1 MHYRD
6 LIKETEI
13 IEIKNGGIDVQIS
26 DVVYDSRTA
35 VPDALFVAIFGFAT
49 DGHRFVE
56 DAVKRGAKVIVHQAE
71 LEEYH
76 DDVVYIKVTDCRFM
90 LGRIAARFFD
100 HPTEKLTVCGITGT
114 NGKTSTTYFL
124 SHVLRTAGKKIAR
137 MGTID
142 DQIGDTIIDNKGRT
156 TSESRDLQAFADRAV
171 REGADALVMEAS
183 SQALD
188 LERLV
193 DVDFDYAAFT
203 NLTQDHLDYHKNF
216 QNYFEAKTRLFDQT
230 SKAAVIN
237 ADDPWGRK
245 LIEIVREKHPD
256 LKIITYGTGSEA
268 DCRIT
273 DVDLS
278 TSGSRFT
285 IEYEGGSHTI
295 FLDVI
300 GRFMVDNATVAAL
313 IAHEAGISWEM
324 ITKAL
329 ADAPVVEGR
338 MERIKAELP
347 FDIVVDYAH
356 SPDAL
361 ENLLKTVRELGP
373 KRIIC
378 VFGCGGDR
386 DKGKRPIMGEIS
398 AKGAD
403 FTVITSDNSRTEDP
417 EMIIDEIEAAV
428 KPVTDQYTRVT
439 DRREATVK
447 ALSMAMPGDVV
458 IFAGKGHEKT
468 ETSRKG
474 VRPYY
479 EKDVILS
486 VIAEENLSNS

>member
-6 LIKETEI
+6 LIQETEI
-13 IEIKNGGIDVQIS
+13 IEIKNGAIDVDVT

-35 VPDALFVAIFGFAT
+35 APGALFVAIFGFAT
-49 DGHRFVE
+49 DGHRFIE
-56 DAVKRGAKVIVHQAE
+56 DALSRGAKVIVHQAE
-71 LEEYH
+71 LEHYH
-76 DDVVYIKVTDCRFM
+76 HDVVYIKVTDCRFM
-90 LGRIAARFFD
+90 LGRIAARFFGQ
-100 HPTEKLTVCGITGT
+100 PTKKLTVCGITGT

-124 SHVLRTAGKKIAR
+124 SHVLRAAGKKIAR

-156 TSESRDLQAFADRAV
+156 TSESRDLQAFAARAV
-171 REGADALVMEAS
+171 DEGADALVMEAS

-193 DVDFDYAAFT
+193 DVDFDYTAFT

-216 QNYFEAKTRLFDQT
+216 QNYFEAKARLFDQT
-230 SKAAVIN
+230 AKAAVIN
-237 ADDPWGRK
+237 ADDLWGQK
-245 LIEIVREKHPD
+245 LIEIIRDKHPD
-256 LKIITYGTGSEA
+256 LKIITYGTGDEV

-273 DVDLS
+273 DVHLS
-278 TSGSRFT
+278 TSGSHFT
-285 IEYEGGSHTI
+285 LEYNGQSHTF

-313 IAHEAGISWEM
+313 IAHEAGVSWEI

-329 ADAPVVEGR
+329 SEAPVVEGR
-338 MERIKAELP
+338 MERIKVDLP

-361 ENLLKTVRELGP
+361 ENLLKTLRELGP

-386 DKGKRPIMGEIS
+386 DKGKRPIMGDIA

-403 FTVITSDNSRTEDP
+403 FTVITSDNSRSEDP
-417 EMIIDEIEAAV
+417 EIIIDEIEAAI
-428 KPVTDQYTRVT
+428 KPRTNQYTRVT
-439 DRREATVK
+439 DRREATVQ
-447 ALSMAMPGDVV
+447 ALHMARPGDVV

-479 EKDVILS
+479 EKEVILS
-486 VIAEENLSNS
+486 VIDKENLINS